1 MKNVLILSAGR
12 RVELVESFLNEIN
25 LKNHNIKLFTTDLS
39 PNYSAACKRIENN
52 FQSIEVSNPNYIDFI
67 LQKSKV
73 YDIGMIIPTIDTE
86 LLILSKN
93 LELFKSN
100 GVNIIVSNPDLVKV
114 SNDKRLTFDFFDN
127 LNLDAPIIYKKDNLK
142 FPCFAKPY
150 SGSSSNGC
158 SKILDKN
165 DLSVSLINND
175 KIIFTE
181 FVGNEFS
188 EYTVD
193 MYYDKLGD
201 LKCLVP
207 RQRIE
212 VRAGEVSKGIT
223 RRNYVYDYLLSHFQK
238 LPGARGCI
246 TLQLFYNN
254 KSNKIY
260 FIEINPR
267 FGGGFPLSYSAKA
280 NYPGWLLDEY
290 FYNRKIT
297 FFDSWKKNLLMLRYD
312 SKILIHDVS

>member
-12 RVELVESFLNEIN
+12 RVELVESFLKEIN
-25 LKNHNIKLFTTDLS
+25 LKNHDIKLFTTDMK

-52 FQSIEVSNPNYIDFI
+52 FQSIEVGDPNYIDFI
-67 LQKSKV
+67 LKKSKV

-100 GVNIIVSNPDLVKV
+100 GVNIVVSNPDLIKV
-114 SNDKRLTFDFFDN
+114 SNDKRLTFDFFNN
-127 LNLDAPIIYKKDNLK
+127 LNLDVPIIYKKDKLK

-150 SGSSSNGC
+150 SGSSSIGC
-158 SKILDKN
+158 LKILDKD
-165 DLSVSLINND
+165 DLSVTLINDD

-193 MYYDKLGD
+193 MYYDQLGE

-223 RRNYVYDYLLSHFQK
+223 RKNYVYDYLLSHFKK
-238 LPGARGCI
+238 LSGARGCI

-297 FFDSWKKNLLMLRYD
+297 FFDSWEKNLLMLRYD
-312 SKILIHDVS
+312 SKMLIHNVS